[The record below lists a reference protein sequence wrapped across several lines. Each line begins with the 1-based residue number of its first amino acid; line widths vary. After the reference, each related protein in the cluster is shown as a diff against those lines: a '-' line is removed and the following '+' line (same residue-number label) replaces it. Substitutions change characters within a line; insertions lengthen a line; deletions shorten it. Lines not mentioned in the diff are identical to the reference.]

1 MKRLLPL
8 FTVLFVLSIFTIEK
22 ADAQRYRRWNR
33 YKKEFGIN
41 FGGTILMGDLGHS
54 DKSRDLNLK
63 NSGMMYGGFFKY
75 RFHERFAAKGNLNFG
90 NFTASDANAPDG
102 YKEKHGINRVLNVK
116 TRFAEISGQVE
127 FYILP
132 EKIGSRYNV
141 KGVKG
146 YGQSSF
152 ALYVFAGLGANIFNP
167 KGIGAGGEGDWVP
180 LRELSTEGQGLPN
193 GPSAYSSVTMIFPMG
208 AGLKYN
214 FNRQWGVQ
222 AEASYRFTTT
232 DYLDD
237 VSGTYY
243 DSDALAAAKG
253 EVARYMAEKGHGKAT
268 MGEQRGGP
276 AKDLY
281 LTGTI
286 SVTYRIKSKA
296 RSRVRL

>member
-8 FTVLFVLSIFTIEK
+8 FTVLFVLSIFTIEN

-41 FGGTILMGDLGHS
+41 FGGTLLMGDLGNS
-54 DKSRDLNLK
+54 DKLRGLNLK
-63 NSGMMYGGFFKY
+63 NSGMTYGGFFKY
-75 RFHERFAAKGNLNFG
+75 RFHDRFTAKGNLMFG
-90 NFTASDANAPDG
+90 NFYASDGNSPEG
-102 YKEKHGINRVLNVK
+102 YKEKHGIRRNLNAK
-116 TRFAEISGQVE
+116 TRFTEVSGQVE
-127 FYILP
+127 YYIFQ
-132 EKIGSRYNV
+132 EKIGSRYKV
-141 KGVKG
+141 RGVKG

-167 KGIGAGGEGDWVP
+167 KGKLPSSGEFISLKD
-180 LRELSTEGQGLPN
+180 LNTEGQTLPN
-193 GPSAYSSVTMIFPMG
+193 GPSDYSTVTMIFPFG

-237 VSGTYY
+237 VSEYYY
-243 DSDALAAAKG
+243 DGDELAANFG
-253 EVARYMAEKGHGKAT
+253 ELSKLMAEKGHGSAAT
-268 MGEQRGGP
+268 GDRRGGP

-286 SVTYRIKSKA
+286 SITYRLKSKA